1 MINGANRVLYI
12 KWVDEFL
19 PIGCLTSDSFNE
31 SVEMLDTTTRDN
43 EGWKTSTP
51 TNQSY
56 NIDFDGVVINT
67 RFNGGDF
74 SKISL
79 DRLKKLKRDRTLIEW
94 KSQDTDLTFIE
105 SGFGYITSLSD
116 SASIDE
122 FITFNASLEGYGK
135 PLSTTGQIFSLQDGN
150 NNIIEDGLSNNI
162 ITA

>member
-56 NIDFDGVVINT
+56 NIDFDGIVINT

-116 SASIDE
+116 NASIDE
-122 FITFNASLEGYGK
+122 FITFNASLEGYGS
-135 PLSTTGQIFSLQDGN
+135 PTITTGISFELQDGNSNILQDGN
-150 NNIIEDGLSNNI
+150 NNNI
-162 ITA
+162 ITG